1 MLAYV
6 YGEDKKLALR
16 DRPMP
21 AQAGDNAVLRVG
33 ATSIC
38 GTDLRTYRFGSS
50 KIKPPR
56 VIGHEVVGTIVSL
69 GREVRGFQA
78 GDRVQV
84 TPAIGCGECWLCR
97 AGHTNLCDRL
107 ETIGFDYDGT
117 FAEYMPV
124 PPAAFRRGN
133 VNRIPGEVAD
143 TQAVLSEPI
152 ACVLNSHQHL
162 RIQPGEAVAIFGS
175 GFIGCMHAQLAL
187 LAGAGQVLMIELNP
201 IRAEMAG
208 KLLPKVVM
216 IDPTRTELARE
227 VRSRTAGRGVDVA
240 IVACSVGSAQA
251 DAMSISAKLGRVSL
265 FGGLPG
271 ESKGFIDSNLVHYK
285 EISVHGVHASS
296 PAQNRQALQWISEGR
311 VDVRPFSGAVF
322 ALQDI
327 EKAFQALN
335 DERIMKAIV
344 VPSA

>member
-6 YGEDKKLALR
+6 YGEDKKLALQ
-16 DRPMP
+16 DKPMP
-21 AQAGDNAVLRVG
+21 AQTHDNAILRVG

-38 GTDLRTYRFGSS
+38 GTDLRTYRYGSA

-56 VIGHEVVGTIVSL
+56 VIGHEVVGTIVSA
-69 GREVRGFQA
+69 GRKLRAFQA

-84 TPAIGCGECWLCR
+84 APAIGCGVCWLCR

-107 ETIGFDYDGT
+107 ETIGFEYDGT
-117 FAEYMPV
+117 FAEYLQI
-124 PPAAFRRGN
+124 PPAAFERGN
-133 VNRIPGEVAD
+133 VSKIPGNVPD
-143 TQAVLSEPI
+143 IQAVLAEPI

-162 RIQPGEAVAIFGS
+162 RIQPGDAVAIFGS
-175 GFIGCMHAQLAL
+175 GFIGCMHAELAL
-187 LAGAGQVLMIELNP
+187 LSGASQVLMIEVNP

-208 KLLPKVVM
+208 KLIPQVVM
-216 IDPTRTELARE
+216 IDPASTELARE
-227 VRSRTAGRGVDVA
+227 VRSRTEGRGVDVA

-271 ESKGFIDSNLVHYK
+271 ESKGFVDSNLVHYK
-285 EISVHGVHASS
+285 EISVHGVHAST

-311 VDVRPFSGAVF
+311 LDVKPFSGGVF
-322 ALQDI
+322 ALKDI
-327 EKAFQALN
+327 QQAFQALN